1 MNTKI
6 LVAALLSAAASIAC
20 SDDPTEPVQPAPQ
33 GPGIVFAASDGSDET
48 RTLIDGTSILWQS
61 GDAVGIFSP
70 QIAAAANYKAAI
82 ADAYVG
88 MAHAALQTDLQ
99 YDDNSAEH
107 TFYAYYPYNAAQ
119 RSASA
124 VAGTIATTQNGDIVK
139 NSFMWA
145 ATTVVPSESPVE
157 LTFRHPFAYLNLQL
171 RASGTYRGASVRKIE
186 IETAEGKT
194 LAGNYTADLT
204 TGVITFTTSE
214 HAVSVTPS
222 IASLTADYQNTFAV
236 LNAEDLSDAELTVY
250 VTVRKSNQDIRL
262 KTTKPGRKLNPQHKI
277 NLKLTVEEME
287 EVKTGDPSDEPIR
300 FADPL
305 VEAICVDN
313 WDTNGDGAFSYKE
326 AAAVTSLGELFKGKA
341 IKTFDELQYFI
352 GLNHVHGF
360 LNCSSL
366 TSIVIPDGV
375 TSIENCAFQNCSGLT
390 SIVIPDRVTWIG
402 NVAFYGCSSLM
413 SVIIGDGV
421 TSIGYSAFSGCSSLT
436 SITIPN
442 KVIWIGSSAFNDC
455 TKLSAFYG
463 KYASADCRCLIQYGT
478 LLAFAPADLTEYTIP
493 DGVTSIGSSAFFGCR
508 SLTDIVIPDGV
519 TSIENS
525 AFFRC
530 RSLTSINIP
539 DGVTSIGGWAF
550 QECRSLTSVTIGNGV
565 TAIKESTFRSCSS
578 LTSITIP
585 NKVTSIGDYAF
596 SGCSSLASIYCEPID
611 PPTVGSDVFYNINSD
626 ARIYVPTASV
636 DAYKTAS
643 YWSSY
648 ASRIIGYN
656 FE

>member
-1 MNTKI
+1 MNTTI
-6 LVAALLSAAASIAC
+6 LFAALLSAAASIAC

-375 TSIENCAFQNCSGLT
+375 TSIENCAF
-390 SIVIPDRVTWIG
+390 
-402 NVAFYGCSSLM
+402 
-413 SVIIGDGV
+413 
-421 TSIGYSAFSGCSSLT
+421 SGCSSLT